1 MEALRNSTWEW
12 YWGRSWATKADVRS
26 SQPDKKNA
34 VPLIPAQCWRWGT
47 RIMWCENRWHS
58 QSPKGHFSGS
68 TKENLTD
75 ASFSQSSTFFIGD
88 GLFTALQL
96 CSSLCFC
103 VFSVRCNVWSFCK
116 NHVENSL
123 HAHSRSR
130 CRHLF
135 MSLVVSKFTRNTR
148 DWQHWEN
155 SKLSHHKDI
164 SYGEKAASFSLETGA
179 SWITFK

>member
-103 VFSVRCNVWSFCK
+103 VFSVRCNCLILLQESCGKLITCPQPEPVSS
-116 NHVENSL
+116 SL
-123 HAHSRSR
+123 HVA
-130 CRHLF
+130 C
-135 MSLVVSKFTRNTR
+135 
-148 DWQHWEN
+148 
-155 SKLSHHKDI
+155 
-164 SYGEKAASFSLETGA
+164 SFQIYKKYERLTTLREQQIKSSQRYQLWGKGCF
-179 SWITFK
+179 I